1 MASSPPD
8 GSKALQKRTAGIVVV
23 IVSGLVFVGALALL
37 DWAELGKVISV
48 GGTISIVSHGA
59 TLWDFKG
66 HEAGVLTVIAVAT
79 VAFAA
84 MGLLSDSVIT
94 ALPAVGGSFF
104 LLGKTL
110 PVGYGYGGY
119 RAGFWL
125 VMAAALA
132 MSIGGVLA
140 VAGAASFANRLAK
153 PS

>member
-1 MASSPPD
+1 MASPPPD
-8 GSKALQKRTAGIVVV
+8 GSKPLQKRTAGIVVV
-23 IVSGLVFVGALALL
+23 IVSGLVFVAALALL
-37 DWAELGKVISV
+37 DWAELGKVVSV

-66 HEAGVLTVIAVAT
+66 HEADVLTMIAVGT

-104 LLGKTL
+104 LLGQTL
-110 PVGYGYGGY
+110 PIGNGYGGY

-125 VMAAALA
+125 ATATALS

-140 VAGAASFANRLAK
+140 VAGAASFANRFAK
-153 PS
+153 SS

>member
-1 MASSPPD
+1 M
-8 GSKALQKRTAGIVVV
+8 V
-23 IVSGLVFVGALALL
+23 IVSGLVFVGALGLL
-37 DWAELGKVISV
+37 DWAELPKIVRA

-66 HEAGVLTVIAVAT
+66 HEAAGLTVIAAGT

-94 ALPAVGGSFF
+94 ALPAVCGSFY
-104 LLGKTL
+104 LLGRTL

-119 RAGFWL
+119 GAGFWL
-125 VMAAALA
+125 ATAAVLA

-140 VAGAASFANRLAK
+140 VAGAASFATRFAR